1 MKRFFTICMA
11 VCLLWATM
19 ISSTLFS
26 VNAAEDTEEIEKI
39 YCDATLED
47 TFTEKKVLVIIHPD
61 WYDKVYTVDDFA
73 EVNCVSL
80 RLISNLKLKGGHK
93 VQLLSL
99 TIADE
104 GKQKVLDAVHQLE
117 TRADI
122 YAAQPNYLVPV
133 TGDTALIPVVVAM
146 LISGTGLA
154 VLAIRRKKNFA

>member
-19 ISSTLFS
+19 ISSTFFS

-47 TFTEKKVLVIIHPD
+47 TFTEKKVCVIIHPD
-61 WYDKVYTVDDFA
+61 WYDQVYTVDDFA
-73 EVNCVSL
+73 DVNCVS
-80 RLISNLKLKGGHK
+80 INSHGDGILKGRLVK
-93 VQLLSL
+93 LFTL

-104 GKQKVLDAVHQLE
+104 GKQSVLDAVKILE
-117 TRADI
+117 QRADI
-122 YAAQPNYLVPV
+122 YAAQPNYLVPE
-133 TGDTALIPVVVAM
+133 TGDTTLIPAVVAM

-154 VLAIRRKKNFA
+154 VLAIRRKREHT